1 MASYRHAAHERVI
14 WPADMLDAARR
25 FAENSWIIFKALFR
39 WFSLS
44 AYLVNKLILPVEQL
58 LVFTFLGVFAGGRSV
73 ESFYVVGNILALAT
87 LGGFGVAATISEER
101 TQVTLLLLLGSP
113 ASRLANFVQ
122 RAVVPVADG
131 MLTVGVALV
140 FGVTLFGLDLGHAN
154 LPGLAVSIL
163 TAALSTVGM
172 GCLLGVLALVFLD
185 IYTIWNA
192 VFLLMLVIAG
202 VNIPLSRLPG
212 WLRPLS
218 EVVPLTRSVTA
229 ARQAIDGASLAAIAP
244 DILGDLGV
252 GAAYL
257 LLGFALLQ
265 RMEIAARRAG
275 ALERT

>member
-1 MASYRHAAHERVI
+1 MASYRHAAYERVI
-14 WPADMLDAARR
+14 WPADILDAARR

-58 LVFTFLGVFAGGRSV
+58 LVFTLLGVFAGGRSV
-73 ESFYVVGNILALAT
+73 ESFYVVGNVLALAT

-131 MLTVGVALV
+131 MLTVLVALV

-154 LPGLAVSIL
+154 LPGLGVSIL

-202 VNIPLSRLPG
+202 VNIPL
-212 WLRPLS
+212 
-218 EVVPLTRSVTA
+218 TRSVTA
-229 ARQAIDGASLAAIAP
+229 ARQAIDGASLAAISP
-244 DILGDLGV
+244 DILGDLGI

-257 LLGFALLQ
+257 LLGFALLR
-265 RMEIAARRAG
+265 RMEFAARRAG